1 MKLTPASVYTIRFND
16 CDPLGHLN
24 NARYLDYF
32 LNARED
38 HLKNAYQLQL
48 TDYYKLGV
56 AWVVS
61 NHEIYYLRPANYNE
75 RVRIQSSLLKASDE
89 FLLVEMLMTNEA
101 ETHLKALLW
110 TTFVPIHVQ
119 SGKRQNHPASF
130 MDFARSIE
138 NNTTLIT
145 GGSKER
151 LDALSTE
158 YKLKQAL

>member
-1 MKLTPASVYTIRFND
+1 MELTPTSVYTVRFND

-38 HLKNAYQLQL
+38 HLKDAYQLQL

-61 NHEIYYLRPANYNE
+61 NHQIHYLRSANYNE
-75 RVRIQSSLLKASDE
+75 QIRIRSSLLKAADE
-89 FLLVEMLMTNEA
+89 FLLVEMRMTNDR

-119 SGKRQNHPASF
+119 TGKRQNHPASF
-130 MDFARSIE
+130 MAFARSIE
-138 NNTTLIT
+138 NNTAPIT
-145 GGSKER
+145 DSSKER
-151 LDALSTE
+151 LDALSAE